1 VREIQKLNRS
11 TQTFGLNEFG
21 NGTKLILPVIKK
33 TRYFLL
39 DSDVATV
46 YHQAKFYYQILEESL
61 KESFLLV
68 QNEIKTNKRKAE
80 ELKKAEELRR
90 TQQLKRQ
97 TQPRTKATSPTK
109 PSKPPTTGTKATSPT
124 KP

>member
-1 VREIQKLNRS
+1 MQPHVALRTLPLAEIKLLTETNKNKKDSGRIFIASEKDLKKIRRAIVVREILKLNRGK
-11 TQTFGLNEFG
+11 QTFGLNEFS

-68 QNEIKTNKRKAE
+68 QNEIKTG
-80 ELKKAEELRR
+80 
-90 TQQLKRQ
+90 Q
-97 TQPRTKATSPTK
+97 
-109 PSKPPTTGTKATSPT
+109 
-124 KP
+124 